1 MIFDGIVWQI
11 VLFLLG
17 VVSSIYLMNLFLRKI
32 LGVKKKKAFS
42 TKPINEVHKKWERI
56 MNVGLGIIIFCMSIA
71 VIEYGPTVSLY
82 VFGLTVGIG
91 IAQVLLRAGFEK
103 KHAENPN
110 DYLYTVLEPLT
121 TFVILITFGVSLFP
135 DFMSVIFSL

>member
-1 MIFDGIVWQI
+1 MLFEGIVWQV

-17 VVSSIYLMNLFLRKI
+17 AVSSIYLMNLFLRKI
-32 LGVKKKKAFS
+32 LGVEKKKAFS
-42 TKPINEVHKKWERI
+42 TKPINDVHKKWERI
-56 MNVGLGIIIFCMSIA
+56 VNVGSGIVIFCMSMA
-71 VIEYGPTVSLY
+71 VIEYGPTASLY

-121 TFVILITFGVSLFP
+121 TFIILITFGVSLFP
-135 DFMSVIFSL
+135 DFISFVLNS